1 MVMTKHRWARLMLL
15 GSTIVIVL
23 AADLTMPMQSTV
35 AGGKPPPGR
44 DRSTIVAGHLVMTL
58 WTEPGP
64 YFLKELLPVHV
75 SLRNK
80 SPRAIGY
87 FGLPTDTPC
96 GRALYVSTRGGSRP
110 FYALPQ
116 LQPPSCPG
124 SGLQRLAPGQVLTV
138 HLLLPLTASNY
149 VTFVAQANFAAEPT
163 ASQADVATLQRRWPS
178 LTIWVDAHTPPH
190 RILQL
195 HHHGSRILVSGV
207 NSATAH
213 LLYQYQ
219 VVSAINLTG
228 NFAWEPLPSGMIV
241 DPRESGSDARWII
254 MVSAPGY
261 AITTAT
267 YH

>member
-1 MVMTKHRWARLMLL
+1 MVMIKHRLARLLLL
-15 GSTIVIVL
+15 GSTIVLVL
-23 AADLTMPMQSTV
+23 AADLTMPTQSTV
-35 AGGKPPPGR
+35 AGGKPPSGR

-75 SLRNK
+75 SLRNN

-96 GRALYVSTRGGSRP
+96 GRALYVSTHGGSRP

-149 VTFVAQANFAAEPT
+149 VTFVAQANFAAAPA
-163 ASQADVATLQRRWPS
+163 ASQGDVATLQRRWPS
-178 LTIWVDAHTPPH
+178 LTIGVAAHTPPN

-207 NSATAH
+207 NAATVH

-219 VVSAINLTG
+219 VASAINLTG

-267 YH
+267 YQ